1 MGNLPFGPVIAASL
15 SGSGGSLQFAD
26 HQRRDDP
33 AIGTLD
39 SAQCLLIVAD
49 RSVLRALLRGG
60 HRPSRCVVLSQQL
73 QLLERAGAEVEKA
86 PKPSQPPEEIHRQL
100 QRLAPELARYGL
112 TGVSRLEADFAP
124 VLEAM
129 EIRGLPLNTAEWRAV
144 LADAE
149 AKAAAARAR
158 LGESVGTDLTGNPS
172 LEPGE
177 RGRILAWFQAEGY
190 SIQSTS
196 KHALAG
202 LDHPAAK
209 ALLEWR
215 EAAKLTSTYEG
226 YLDRL
231 AGGRIFG
238 RFQALGAASGR
249 MSCGHPNLQNIPAR
263 LRPCVQAPAGR
274 VLVSADYSGCELRI
288 VAALSRDEALIEA
301 LLEEDFHSAVA
312 QRLFHQPV
320 SKTEN
325 PHLRHQAKGINF
337 GLLYGMG
344 AKSLG
349 QDLGIGTSEARAL
362 MDRYFEGFPR
372 LAQWRKEALEAP
384 KQQGFLRTR
393 LGRRLAVDRQ
403 RDIGPLALNFPVQG
417 GGADL
422 IKRAAVRVEQGLAK
436 AGLDG
441 QLVNMIHDEL
451 LLEASAADS
460 EAVAALVKAEM
471 ITAGAELFKE
481 VPMAVD
487 AAISANWAH

>member
-15 SGSGGSLQFAD
+15 SGSGASLQFAD
-26 HQRRDDP
+26 HQRRDQP
-33 AIGTLD
+33 AVGSLNA
-39 SAQCLLIVAD
+39 AQYLLIVAD
-49 RSVLRALLRGG
+49 RSVLRAVLRAG
-60 HRPSRCVVLSQQL
+60 HQPSRCVVLAQQL
-73 QLLERAGAEVEKA
+73 QLLQRAGADEK
-86 PKPSQPPEEIHRQL
+86 KPPSPAQPPEEIHRQL
-100 QRLAPELARYGL
+100 QNLAPDLAAYGL

-129 EIRGLPLNTAEWRAV
+129 EARGLPLNVAQWRRV
-144 LADAE
+144 LAEAE
-149 AKAAAARAR
+149 AKAADARTR
-158 LGESVGTDLTGNPS
+158 LGASVGTDLTGNPS

-190 SIQSTS
+190 PIQSTS
-196 KHALAG
+196 KHALAAV
-202 LDHPAAK
+202 DHPAAQ
-209 ALLEWR
+209 ALLDWR

-238 RFQALGAASGR
+238 RFHALGAASGR

-263 LRPCVQAPAGR
+263 LRPCVEAPEGR

-301 LLEEDFHSAVA
+301 LLEADFHSAVA
-312 QRLFHQPV
+312 RRLFQKPV

-325 PHLRHQAKGINF
+325 PELRHQAKGINF

-349 QDLGIGTSEARAL
+349 QDLGISTTDARAL
-362 MDRYFEGFPR
+362 MDRYFEGFPQ
-372 LAQWRKEALEAP
+372 LAQWRREALEVP
-384 KQQGFLRTR
+384 KQRGFLRTR
-393 LGRRLAVDRQ
+393 LGRRLAVDRS

-422 IKRAAVRVEQGLAK
+422 IKRAAVRVEQALKSAN
-436 AGLDG
+436 LDG
-441 QLVNMIHDEL
+441 HLVNMIHDEL
-451 LLEASAADS
+451 LIEASAADGA
-460 EAVAALVKAEM
+460 AVAELVKGEM

-487 AAISANWAH
+487 AAVASSWSH

>member
-1 MGNLPFGPVIAASL
+1 
-15 SGSGGSLQFAD
+15 
-26 HQRRDDP
+26 
-33 AIGTLD
+33 
-39 SAQCLLIVAD
+39 
-49 RSVLRALLRGG
+49 
-60 HRPSRCVVLSQQL
+60 
-73 QLLERAGAEVEKA
+73 
-86 PKPSQPPEEIHRQL
+86 
-100 QRLAPELARYGL
+100 
-112 TGVSRLEADFAP
+112 
-124 VLEAM
+124 
-129 EIRGLPLNTAEWRAV
+129 
-144 LADAE
+144 
-149 AKAAAARAR
+149 
-158 LGESVGTDLTGNPS
+158 VGTDLTGSPN

-177 RGRILAWFQAEGY
+177 RNRILAWFQEQGY
-190 SIQSTS
+190 AIQSTS
-196 KHALAG
+196 KHALAAV
-202 LDHPAAK
+202 DHPAAQ
-209 ALLEWR
+209 ALLDWR

-263 LRPCVQAPAGR
+263 LRPCVRAPEGR

-288 VAALSRDEALIEA
+288 VASLSGDEALIAA

-312 QRLFHQPV
+312 SRLFNKPV

-325 PHLRHQAKGINF
+325 PELRHQAKGINF

-349 QDLGIGTSEARAL
+349 ADLGITTSEARAL
-362 MDRYFEGFPR
+362 MDRYFEGFPQ
-372 LAQWRKEALEAP
+372 LALWRRQALDAP

-393 LGRRLAVDRQ
+393 LGRRLAVERD

-422 IKRAAVRVEQGLAK
+422 IKRAAVRVEQGLAREQ
-436 AGLDG
+436 LDAS
-441 QLVNMIHDEL
+441 LVNMIHDEL
-451 LLEASAADS
+451 LLEASQAHGT
-460 EAVAALVKAEM
+460 AVATLVKREM

-487 AAISANWAH
+487 AAISATWEH

>member
-1 MGNLPFGPVIAASL
+1 MGKLPFGPVIAASL
-15 SGSGGSLQFAD
+15 SGPGSSLQFAD
-26 HQRRDDP
+26 HQRRDEP
-33 AIGTLD
+33 APGTLD
-39 SAQCLLIVAD
+39 EAHFLLVVAERAVL
-49 RSVLRALLRGG
+49 RSVQRAG
-60 HRPSRCVVLSQQL
+60 HRPSRCVVLAEQQ
-73 QLLERAGAEVEKA
+73 QLLERAGADPV
-86 PKPSQPPEEIHRQL
+86 KPPAASLPPEQIHRLL
-100 QRLAPELARYGL
+100 QRIAPDLARYGL

-129 EIRGLPLNTAEWRAV
+129 EARGLPLDVSAWREV
-144 LADAE
+144 LAEAE
-149 AKAAAARAR
+149 AKAAGARAR

-190 SIQSTS
+190 PIQSTS
-196 KHALAG
+196 KHALGG

-209 ALLEWR
+209 ALLDWR
-215 EAAKLTSTYEG
+215 EAAKITSTYEG

-238 RFQALGAASGR
+238 RFHALGAASGR

-263 LRPCVQAPAGR
+263 LRPCVRAPDGR

-288 VAALSRDEALIEA
+288 VAALSRDEALIDA
-301 LLEEDFHSAVA
+301 LLEADFHSAVA
-312 QRLFHQPV
+312 RRLFNQPV

-325 PHLRHQAKGINF
+325 PELRHQAKGINF

-349 QDLGIGTSEARAL
+349 QDLGISTSEARAL

-372 LAQWRKEALEAP
+372 LAQWRREALEAP

-403 RDIGPLALNFPVQG
+403 GDIGPLALNFPVQG

-451 LLEASAADS
+451 LLEASAADGQ
-460 EAVAALVKAEM
+460 AVAELVKGEM

-487 AAISANWAH
+487 AAVSVNWAH

>member
-1 MGNLPFGPVIAASL
+1 MGKPPFGPVIAASL
-15 SGSGGSLQFAD
+15 SSPGSGLQFAD
-26 HQRRDDP
+26 HQRRDEP
-33 AIGTLD
+33 APGTLD
-39 SAQCLLIVAD
+39 AAHVLLVVPD
-49 RSVLRALLRGG
+49 RSVLRAVLRVG
-60 HRPSRCVVLSQQL
+60 HCPSRCVILGDQQQL
-73 QLLERAGAEVEKA
+73 LARAGAEEMKV
-86 PKPSQPPEEIHRQL
+86 PDPTLPPEQVYQRL
-100 QRLAPELARYGL
+100 QRLAPELASYRL

-124 VLEAM
+124 IMEAM
-129 EIRGLPLNTAEWRAV
+129 EARGLPLDVPAWREV
-144 LADAE
+144 LAGAE
-149 AKAAAARAR
+149 ARAAAARSR

-177 RGRILAWFQAEGY
+177 RGRILAWFQDQGY
-190 SIQSTS
+190 PVQSTS
-196 KHALAG
+196 KHALASV
-202 LDHPAAK
+202 DHPAAR
-209 ALLEWR
+209 ALLDWR

-263 LRPCVQAPAGR
+263 LRPCVRAPEGR

-288 VAALSRDEALIEA
+288 VASLSGDEALIAA

-312 QRLFHQPV
+312 SRLFNKPV

-325 PHLRHQAKGINF
+325 PELRHQAKGINF

-349 QDLGIGTSEARAL
+349 ADLGISSSEARGL
-362 MDRYFEGFPR
+362 MDRYFEGFPQ
-372 LAQWRKEALEAP
+372 LAQWRRQALEAP

-393 LGRRLAVDRQ
+393 LGRRLAVERD

-422 IKRAAVRVEQGLAK
+422 IKRAAVRVEQGLAREQ
-436 AGLDG
+436 LDAS
-441 QLVNMIHDEL
+441 LVNMIHDEL
-451 LLEASAADS
+451 LLEASEGDAA
-460 EAVAALVKAEM
+460 AVATLVKGEM

-487 AAISANWAH
+487 AAISPTWAH